1 MSLKLRIFAVSSVL
15 ALVADQVS
23 KTWVATSLSYA
34 DRVKVIEGFF
44 YITHVRNPGAAFSTF
59 LSIEPRL
66 RLAFFISVSL
76 VAIWIIFSFYRKLAP
91 GDRLSSL
98 ALGLILGGAAGNL
111 IDRITRGEVVDFLH
125 FRLWTGYSWPD
136 FNFADSFIVVGVALL
151 VLELLTTEGESRAS
165 GGSNPAP
172 GQTPARTASAGD
184 SLSSDGESASNG

>member
-15 ALVADQVS
+15 ALVADQAS
-23 KTWVATSLSYA
+23 KIWVATSLGYA

-172 GQTPARTASAGD
+172 GQTPARAASAGD